1 VENEV
6 ANCKPLFVFV
16 CLSSWLSLV
25 SLCLCIFSSLCLFAC
40 LRSLLAL
47 SLSAWAL
54 VDVPVCRLFVCRP
67 SLPLFLCIFVS
78 ICMAAV
84 FRLFLCIS
92 VHLCVCV
99 CVCLYVCLSLFP
111 CFYVCLSI
119 RSWASDSV
127 SSFVCVPTLLCFW
140 KDIWTNK
147 RTDRQMNWKT
157 NRKENDRQIFPT
169 WTVSTIIN
177 RPTSVSSVTR
187 ILNKIS
193 PNFWKK

>member
-40 LRSLLAL
+40 LRNLLAL
-47 SLSAWAL
+47 SLSACTL
-54 VDVPVCRLFVCRP
+54 VVLPVCRLFVCRP

-92 VHLCVCV
+92 VHLS
-99 CVCLYVCLSLFP
+99 VCLYV
-111 CFYVCLSI
+111 
-119 RSWASDSV
+119 SV
-127 SSFVCVPTLLCFW
+127 SFRVFMSVCPSVRGPVIQLVRLSVCPPFCVSGKTFDQTNGQTD
-140 KDIWTNK
+140 KWTGRETERK
-147 RTDRQMNWKT
+147 MTDRYF
-157 NRKENDRQIFPT
+157 RRGL
-169 WTVSTIIN
+169 S
-177 RPTSVSSVTR
+177 RR
-187 ILNKIS
+187 
-193 PNFWKK
+193 